1 MVPREDN
8 KTKILRPPKIIIKSS
23 TCKPLIHINDDYVH
37 QKYVIEGL
45 NMSQIA
51 RELFTSRQTIRARLL
66 KMGVKLRSSIDQMQN
81 QKHTKYGYRKIKGE
95 TIRHKTES
103 RTATVI
109 YEMRGKGLSFQAI
122 ADILSEMK
130 IPTKQK
136 GKKWTKGMVRNI
148 FMKNS
153 KNKQDMT

>member
-8 KTKILRPPKIIIKSS
+8 KTKVLRPQKIVIKSS
-23 TCKPLIHINDDYVH
+23 ICKPRAHIDDDYVH

-51 RELFTSRQTIRARLL
+51 RELFTSRQTIRSRLL
-66 KMGVKLRSSIDQMQN
+66 KMGVELRSNIDQVQN
-81 QKHTKYGYRKIKGE
+81 QKHTKYGYRRIKGE

-109 YEMRGKGLSFQAI
+109 YEMREKGLSFQAI

-136 GKKWTKGMVRNI
+136 GRKWTRGMIRNI
-148 FMKNS
+148 FVKL
-153 KNKQDMT
+153 